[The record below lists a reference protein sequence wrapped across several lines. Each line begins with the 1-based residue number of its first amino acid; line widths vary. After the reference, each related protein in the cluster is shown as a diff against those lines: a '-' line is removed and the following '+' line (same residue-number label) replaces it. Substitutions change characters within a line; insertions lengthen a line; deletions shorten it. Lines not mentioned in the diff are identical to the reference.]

1 VEIPRLSPYRDCP
14 ASDRLEPA
22 ACWGKRTPAST
33 RGGTALRS
41 YPINLVGLA
50 DRRCIVVG
58 GGEVAQRKVESLL
71 EAGAERLVVISPGLT
86 RKLRAL
92 LTAKRIEHRPRD
104 YQQGDLEGAFVVIA
118 ATDDPD
124 VNRDVWQEAQERR
137 LLINVV
143 DDPHHCNFFVPSVVR
158 RGDLTISI
166 CTGGQ
171 DPALSARLRQELEP
185 RFGREYAAFLEIAGA
200 LRDRVGRELSGRA
213 RSRFW
218 HALADSEILAL
229 LKEGKRQDAERL
241 ANDILSAYALK
252 VKGGRQ
258 SEA

>member
-1 VEIPRLSPYRDCP
+1 
-14 ASDRLEPA
+14 
-22 ACWGKRTPAST
+22 
-33 RGGTALRS
+33 
-41 YPINLVGLA
+41 
-50 DRRCIVVG
+50 
-58 GGEVAQRKVESLL
+58 VAQRKVESLM
-71 EAGAERLVVISPGLT
+71 EAGADRVAVISPRLT

-92 LTAKRIEHRPRD
+92 LQAKRIEHRPRG

-118 ATDDPD
+118 ATGDPD
-124 VNRDVWQEAQERR
+124 VNGEVWQEAQERR

-143 DDPHHCNFFVPSVVR
+143 DDPRRCNFFVPSVVR

-200 LRDRVGRELSGRA
+200 LRERVGRELSGRA

-218 HALADSEILAL
+218 HALADSEMLAL
-229 LKEGKRQDAERL
+229 LKEGKWQEAEQL
-241 ANDILSAYALK
+241 ANDILATYALK
-252 VKGGRQ
+252 ARGRGRRETP
-258 SEA
+258 SLSGRTVEEER

>member
-1 VEIPRLSPYRDCP
+1 M
-14 ASDRLEPA
+14 
-22 ACWGKRTPAST
+22 
-33 RGGTALRS
+33 
-41 YPINLVGLA
+41 
-50 DRRCIVVG
+50 VG

-71 EAGAERLVVISPGLT
+71 EAGAQQVVVITPHLT
-86 RKLRAL
+86 HKLRAL
-92 LTAKRIEHRPRD
+92 LEAKRIEHRPRG

-124 VNRDVWQEAQERR
+124 VNGEVWQEAQERR

-143 DDPHHCNFFVPSVVR
+143 DDPQRCNFFAPSVVR

-185 RFGREYAAFLEIAGA
+185 RFGREYAAFLKIAGA

-218 HALADSEILAL
+218 YALADSEMLAL
-229 LKEGKRQDAERL
+229 LKEGKQREAKRL
-241 ANDILSAYALK
+241 ANDILAAHVPKARGRRRSGMPLLQD
-252 VKGGRQ
+252 RQ

>member
-1 VEIPRLSPYRDCP
+1 M
-14 ASDRLEPA
+14 
-22 ACWGKRTPAST
+22 
-33 RGGTALRS
+33 RS
-41 YPINLVGLA
+41 YPINLVGLEK
-50 DRRCIVVG
+50 RRCVVVG

-71 EAGAERLVVISPGLT
+71 EASAERVVVISPGLT
-86 RKLRAL
+86 PKLRVL
-92 LTAKRIEHRPRD
+92 LQAKRIEHRPRG
-104 YQQGDLEGAFVVIA
+104 YQHGDLEGAFLVIA
-118 ATDDPD
+118 ATDDAD

-143 DDPHHCNFFVPSVVR
+143 DDPHRCNFFAPSVVR

-218 HALADSEILAL
+218 NALADSEILAL
-229 LKEGKRQDAERL
+229 LKEGKRQEAERL
-241 ANDILSAYALK
+241 ANDILATYVLK
-252 VKGGRQ
+252 AKGRTRGKASSLSGSQR
-258 SEA
+258 

>member
-1 VEIPRLSPYRDCP
+1 M
-14 ASDRLEPA
+14 
-22 ACWGKRTPAST
+22 
-33 RGGTALRS
+33 RS
-41 YPINLVGLA
+41 YPINIVGLA

-71 EAGAERLVVISPGLT
+71 EAGAERVVVISPHLT

-92 LTAKRIEHRPRD
+92 LQAKRVEHRPRG

-124 VNRDVWQEAQERR
+124 VNREVWQEAQEKG

-143 DDPHHCNFFVPSVVR
+143 DDPHRCNFFVPSVVR
-158 RGDLTISI
+158 QGDLTISI

-185 RFGREYAAFLEIAGA
+185 RFGREYADFLEIAGA
-200 LRDRVGRELSGRA
+200 LRDRVGKGLTGQA

-218 HALADSEILAL
+218 NALADSGILPL
-229 LKEGKRQDAERL
+229 LRDGKRQEAERL
-241 ANDILSAYALK
+241 ANDILASHVLK
-252 VKGGRQ
+252 ARGRGRKGPHPPKEPAARKR
-258 SEA
+258 

>member
-1 VEIPRLSPYRDCP
+1 MLGQRPPACARDGIP
-14 ASDRLEPA
+14 
-22 ACWGKRTPAST
+22 
-33 RGGTALRS
+33 LRS

-50 DRRCIVVG
+50 DRRCVVVG
-58 GGEVAQRKVESLL
+58 GGEVAQRKVESLM
-71 EAGAERLVVISPGLT
+71 EAGADRVAVISPHLT

-92 LTAKRIEHRPRD
+92 LQAKRIEHRPRG
-104 YQQGDLEGAFVVIA
+104 YQQGDLEGAFLIIA

-124 VNRDVWQEAQERR
+124 VNRQVWQEAQERR
-137 LLINVV
+137 LLVNVV
-143 DDPHHCNFFVPSVVR
+143 DDPQHCNFFVPSVVR

-185 RFGREYAAFLEIAGA
+185 RFGREYAAFLEMAGA
-200 LRDRVGRELSGRA
+200 LRERVGRELSGRA

-218 HALADSEILAL
+218 NALADSEILTL
-229 LKEGKRQDAERL
+229 LKEGKRQQAKLL
-241 ANDILSAYALK
+241 ANDILAAHVLK
-252 VKGGRQ
+252 ARGRGRREIPSLQDRQ

>member
-1 VEIPRLSPYRDCP
+1 
-14 ASDRLEPA
+14 
-22 ACWGKRTPAST
+22 
-33 RGGTALRS
+33 LRS
-41 YPINLVGLA
+41 YPVNLVGLA

-71 EAGAERLVVISPGLT
+71 EAGAERVVVISPRLT
-86 RKLRAL
+86 QKLRAL
-92 LTAKRIEHRPRD
+92 LQANRIEHHPRG
-104 YQQGDLEGAFVVIA
+104 YRRGDLEGAFVVVA
-118 ATDDPD
+118 ATHDPD

-143 DDPHHCNFFVPSVVR
+143 DDPQRCNFFVPSVVR

-171 DPALSARLRQELEP
+171 DPALSTRLRQELEP

-200 LRDRVGRELSGRA
+200 LRERVGRELSGRA

-218 HALADSEILAL
+218 HALTDSEILAL
-229 LKEGKRQDAERL
+229 LKEGKRQEAERL
-241 ANDILSAYALK
+241 ANDTLAAHVLKARGRGRRKIVSLS
-252 VKGGRQ
+252 RSQ
-258 SEA
+258 Q

>member
-1 VEIPRLSPYRDCP
+1 
-14 ASDRLEPA
+14 
-22 ACWGKRTPAST
+22 
-33 RGGTALRS
+33 LRS
-41 YPINLVGLA
+41 YPINLVGLEN
-50 DRRCIVVG
+50 RHCIVVG

-71 EAGAERLVVISPGLT
+71 KAGAEQVVVISPRLT
-86 RKLRAL
+86 HKLRTL
-92 LTAKRIEHRPRD
+92 LLAKRIEHRPRG
-104 YQQGDLEGAFVVIA
+104 YQQGDLEGAFLVIA
-118 ATDDPD
+118 ATDDPN
-124 VNRDVWQEAQERR
+124 VNREVWQEAQERR

-143 DDPHHCNFFVPSVVR
+143 DDPHRCNFFVPSVVR

-218 HALADSEILAL
+218 YALADSQILAL
-229 LKEGKRQDAERL
+229 LKEGKRQEAERL
-241 ANDILSAYALK
+241 ANDILASYVLK
-252 VKGGRQ
+252 TRGRARRRVPSLSGSQ
-258 SEA
+258 R

>member
-1 VEIPRLSPYRDCP
+1 M
-14 ASDRLEPA
+14 
-22 ACWGKRTPAST
+22 
-33 RGGTALRS
+33 RS
-41 YPINLVGLA
+41 YPINLVGLE

-71 EAGAERLVVISPGLT
+71 EAGAERVVVISPGLT
-86 RKLRAL
+86 HKLGAL
-92 LTAKRIEHRPRD
+92 LQAKRIEHRPRG
-104 YQQGDLEGAFVVIA
+104 YQPGDLEGAFVVIA
-118 ATDDPD
+118 ATDDPT
-124 VNRDVWQEAQERR
+124 VNRNVWQEAQERC

-143 DDPHHCNFFVPSVVR
+143 DDPDRCNFFVPSVVR

-213 RSRFW
+213 RLRFW
-218 HALADSEILAL
+218 YALADSEILAL
-229 LKEGKRQDAERL
+229 LKEGKRQEAERL
-241 ANDILSAYALK
+241 ANDILAAYVLK
-252 VKGGRQ
+252 AEGRGRRKTPSLSGSQ
-258 SEA
+258 Q

>member
-1 VEIPRLSPYRDCP
+1 MGGIP
-14 ASDRLEPA
+14 
-22 ACWGKRTPAST
+22 
-33 RGGTALRS
+33 LRS

-71 EAGAERLVVISPGLT
+71 EAGAERVVVISPRLT
-86 RKLRAL
+86 HRLGAL
-92 LTAKRIEHRPRD
+92 LEANRIEHRPRG
-104 YQQGDLEGAFVVIA
+104 YRQGDLEGAFVVVA
-118 ATDDPD
+118 ATHDPD

-143 DDPHHCNFFVPSVVR
+143 DDPHRCNFFVPSVVR

-185 RFGREYAAFLEIAGA
+185 RFGPEYAAFLEIAGA
-200 LRDRVGRELSGRA
+200 LRDRVGRELSSRA

-218 HALADSEILAL
+218 YALTDSEILAL
-229 LKEGKRQDAERL
+229 LKEGKQEDAEQL
-241 ANDILSAYALK
+241 ANDILAAHVLK
-252 VKGGRQ
+252 TRGRGRRKIPSLQDGQ

>member
-1 VEIPRLSPYRDCP
+1 
-14 ASDRLEPA
+14 
-22 ACWGKRTPAST
+22 
-33 RGGTALRS
+33 
-41 YPINLVGLA
+41 
-50 DRRCIVVG
+50 
-58 GGEVAQRKVESLL
+58 VAQRKVESLM
-71 EAGAERLVVISPGLT
+71 EAGADRVAVISPRLT

-92 LTAKRIEHRPRD
+92 LQAKRIEHRPRG

-124 VNRDVWQEAQERR
+124 VNGEVWQEAQERR

-143 DDPHHCNFFVPSVVR
+143 DDPQRCNFFVPSVVR

-185 RFGREYAAFLEIAGA
+185 RFGREYATFLEIAGT
-200 LRDRVGRELSGRA
+200 LRERVGRELSGRA

-218 HALADSEILAL
+218 NALADSEILAL
-229 LKEGKRQDAERL
+229 LKEGKWQEAERL
-241 ANDILSAYALK
+241 ANDIFATYVLKARGRGRRKIGALPESH
-252 VKGGRQ
+252 Q
-258 SEA
+258 

>member
-1 VEIPRLSPYRDCP
+1 
-14 ASDRLEPA
+14 
-22 ACWGKRTPAST
+22 
-33 RGGTALRS
+33 LRS
-41 YPINLVGLA
+41 YPVNLVGLA

-71 EAGAERLVVISPGLT
+71 EAGAERVVVISPRLT
-86 RKLRAL
+86 HKLRAL
-92 LTAKRIEHRPRD
+92 SEAKRIEHRPRG
-104 YQQGDLEGAFVVIA
+104 YRQGDLGGAFVVIA
-118 ATDDPD
+118 ATHDPE
-124 VNRDVWQEAQERR
+124 VNRDVWQEAQGRR

-143 DDPHHCNFFVPSVVR
+143 DDPQRCNFFVPSVVR

-166 CTGGQ
+166 STGGQ

-218 HALADSEILAL
+218 YALTDSQILAL
-229 LKEGKRQDAERL
+229 LKEGKQREAERL
-241 ANDILSAYALK
+241 ANDILAAHVLK
-252 VKGGRQ
+252 AKGRGQ
-258 SEA
+258 KKIPSLSGGQQ

>member
-1 VEIPRLSPYRDCP
+1 M
-14 ASDRLEPA
+14 
-22 ACWGKRTPAST
+22 
-33 RGGTALRS
+33 RS
-41 YPINLVGLA
+41 YPINLVGLQ

-71 EAGAERLVVISPGLT
+71 EAGAQRVVVISTRLT
-86 RKLRAL
+86 HKLRAL
-92 LTAKRIEHRPRD
+92 SQAKRIEHRPRG

-118 ATDDPD
+118 ATGDPD
-124 VNRDVWQEAQERR
+124 VNREVWQEAEERR
-137 LLINVV
+137 LLINVA
-143 DDPHHCNFFVPSVVR
+143 DDPQHCSFFVPSVVR

-185 RFGREYAAFLEIAGA
+185 RFGPEYAAFLEIAGA

-218 HALADSEILAL
+218 YALTDSEILAL
-229 LKEGKRQDAERL
+229 LKEGKRREAERL
-241 ANDILSAYALK
+241 ANDILAAYVLK
-252 VKGGRQ
+252 ARSRRRGKIPPLSGSQ
-258 SEA
+258 Q

>member
-1 VEIPRLSPYRDCP
+1 
-14 ASDRLEPA
+14 
-22 ACWGKRTPAST
+22 
-33 RGGTALRS
+33 LRS

-50 DRRCIVVG
+50 ARRCVVVG

-71 EAGAERLVVISPGLT
+71 EAGAERVVVISPRLT
-86 RKLRAL
+86 HKLRTLRQAN
-92 LTAKRIEHRPRD
+92 RIEHRHRG
-104 YQQGDLEGAFVVIA
+104 YRKGDLEDAFVVVA
-118 ATDDPD
+118 ATHDPD

-143 DDPHHCNFFVPSVVR
+143 DDPHRCNFFVPSVVR

-171 DPALSARLRQELEP
+171 DPALSAHLRQELEP
-185 RFGREYAAFLEIAGA
+185 RFGHEYAAFLEIAGG
-200 LRDRVGRELSGRA
+200 LRDRVGRDLSGRA

-218 HALADSEILAL
+218 YALTDSEVLAL
-229 LKEGKRQDAERL
+229 LKDGKRREAERL
-241 ANDILSAYALK
+241 ANDILAAHVLK
-252 VKGGRQ
+252 AKGGRRRKIPSLQDRQ

>member
-1 VEIPRLSPYRDCP
+1 
-14 ASDRLEPA
+14 
-22 ACWGKRTPAST
+22 
-33 RGGTALRS
+33 LRS
-41 YPINLVGLA
+41 YPVNLVGLA

-71 EAGAERLVVISPGLT
+71 EAGAERVVVISPRLT
-86 RKLRAL
+86 HKLRAL
-92 LTAKRIEHRPRD
+92 LQANRIEHRPRG

-118 ATDDPD
+118 ATHDPD

-166 CTGGQ
+166 STGGQ

-218 HALADSEILAL
+218 YALSDSEILTL
-229 LKEGKRQDAERL
+229 LKKGKRQEAERL
-241 ANDILSAYALK
+241 ANDILTAHALK
-252 VKGGRQ
+252 AKARGQKKIPSLSGGQ
-258 SEA
+258 Q

>member
-1 VEIPRLSPYRDCP
+1 
-14 ASDRLEPA
+14 
-22 ACWGKRTPAST
+22 
-33 RGGTALRS
+33 LRS

-50 DRRCIVVG
+50 DRRCVVVG

-71 EAGAERLVVISPGLT
+71 EAGAERVVVISPRLT
-86 RKLRAL
+86 HKLKMLRQAN
-92 LTAKRIEHRPRD
+92 RIEHRPRG
-104 YQQGDLEGAFVVIA
+104 YRQGDLEGAFVVIA
-118 ATDDPD
+118 ATGDPD

-166 CTGGQ
+166 STGGQ

-218 HALADSEILAL
+218 YALSDSEILTL
-229 LKEGKRQDAERL
+229 LKKGKRQEAERL
-241 ANDILSAYALK
+241 ANDILTAHALK
-252 VKGGRQ
+252 AKARGQKKIPSLSGGQ
-258 SEA
+258 Q